1 MEDILTLVYDAIKD
15 DALIK
20 QYVGNRIKFN
30 EYPDALSMTEPYI
43 VLDDIDDP
51 QPVSYA
57 DGDEMA
63 YSYIVQVDIFVKFST
78 SYKARLVRNELSNR
92 VQRLLWEKLQMGNVT
107 NFKPEYNKDL
117 KLYSSSRRYETM
129 IYRDSE

>member
-129 IYRDSE
+129 FYRDSE